1 MHSFFRN
8 TDGSAKLILLI
19 VMLAFGI
26 AFVNAGGYQQF
37 INRINIKV
45 VEIET
50 GSNVEIRPVLAKE
63 GGESFGDMIG
73 RLKPYAAV
81 NGTYYDENMRPLG
94 DILADGKMINRGG
107 YRNGVGVT
115 RSGRVEFIRKSKGRL
130 SWRGYRSGVAAGP
143 RLVTDGKVSL
153 DPVAD
158 GFSKRSLTIKAW
170 RTGIARKKNGNM
182 LLVVARKSLT
192 LREFA
197 DLMVDLGA
205 VQALNLDGGGACGL
219 YHDGKTLATPSLPMT
234 NIIAVYKRN
243 K

>member
-1 MHSFFRN
+1 MRSFFRK

-19 VMLAFGI
+19 AALAFGI

-63 GGESFGDMIG
+63 GGESFNDMID

-81 NGTYYDENMRPLG
+81 NGTYYDENKRPLG
-94 DILADGKMINRGG
+94 DILVDGKLINRGI

-115 RSGRVEFIRKSKGRL
+115 KSGRIEFIRRKSGRL
-130 SWRGYRSGVAAGP
+130 RWRGYRAGVAAGP

-158 GFSKRSLTIKAW
+158 GFSKRSLTLKAW

-182 LLVVARKSLT
+182 LLVVAKRPLT
-192 LREFA
+192 LRQFA
-197 DLMVDLGA
+197 ELMIDLGA

-219 YHDGKTLATPSLPMT
+219 YHNGKTLSTPSLPMT
-234 NIIAVYKRN
+234 NIIAVYKRG